1 MSPLSGFSALAMTL
15 HDTSAQQSSGPGNYA
30 RNTVK
35 ISALAPLG
43 VLAVTLSLMISGCQ
57 PGSYTTAADS
67 ALAAQNRPPLVDIN
81 WLEQP
86 RDWVGSSTA
95 TLGEVSIEPIE
106 ENPSLSL
113 PTTVASD
120 ELSGELDVTIT
131 AADRVLALDMSG
143 SLAAT
148 VWALGLGDRL
158 VGRDISTTFPGVEDL
173 PVVTG
178 SGHAI
183 SPESVLDMRPDLV
196 ITDGTIGPLD
206 VVLQL
211 RDAGITVV
219 FVREQPGLDA
229 PAAMARSVA
238 AIFGITDTGEA
249 LALRITS
256 ELATVLTTI
265 GDHVPTQREDK
276 LRMVFLYIRGANGI
290 YYLFGQE
297 SGAGDLIDGL
307 GGIDIATEI
316 GWTGLRP
323 MTDEALI
330 AANPDLILVMSD
342 GLQSVG
348 GPEELVR
355 LKPAIG
361 LTAAGQNLR
370 FVDMD
375 DSQVLSFGPRTP
387 AVMDALARAI
397 YDPAG

>member
-1 MSPLSGFSALAMTL
+1 MSP
-15 HDTSAQQSSGPGNYA
+15 HDTSAKQSSGLGNYA

-35 ISALAPLG
+35 ISALASWGALALG
-43 VLAVTLSLMISGCQ
+43 MSLLVSGCQ
-57 PGSYTTAADS
+57 PGSYTSPPGAPVAAE
-67 ALAAQNRPPLVDIN
+67 NRPPLADIT
-81 WLEQP
+81 WLDTP
-86 RDWVGSSTA
+86 RDWVGSSSA
-95 TLGEVSIEPIE
+95 ILGDVSIDPIE
-106 ENPSLSL
+106 DNTTPSL
-113 PTTVASD
+113 PATVASD
-120 ELSGELDVTIT
+120 ELTGELDVTIN

-183 SPESVLDMRPDLV
+183 SPESVLEMRPDLL

-219 FVREQPGLDA
+219 FVREQPGLEA

-238 AIFGITDTGEA
+238 AIFGLPDTGEA
-249 LALRITS
+249 LATRITS
-256 ELATVLTTI
+256 ELDTVLATI
-265 GDHVPTQREDK
+265 ADRAPTARADK

-297 SGAGDLIDGL
+297 SGAGDLIEGL

-342 GLQSVG
+342 GLESVG

-361 LTAAGQNLR
+361 LTSAGQNLR

-387 AVMDALARAI
+387 SVMDALARAI

>member
-1 MSPLSGFSALAMTL
+1 MIKT
-15 HDTSAQQSSGPGNYA
+15 
-30 RNTVK
+30 RV
-35 ISALAPLG
+35 APLG
-43 VLAVTLSLMISGCQ
+43 ALALAVALVVSGCQ
-57 PGSYTTAADS
+57 PGSYGAPSASPSAAGDRP
-67 ALAAQNRPPLVDIN
+67 ALADIK
-81 WLEQP
+81 WLESP
-86 RDWVGSSTA
+86 RDWVGPSTA
-95 TLGEVSIEPIE
+95 LLGDVSIEPITDSPE
-106 ENPSLSL
+106 VSL
-113 PTTVASD
+113 PVTVDSD
-120 ELSGELDVTIT
+120 ELSGELAVTVS

-183 SPESVLDMRPDLV
+183 SPESVLELRPDVL

-211 RDAGITVV
+211 REAGITVV
-219 FVREQPGLDA
+219 FVRQPPGLEA

-238 AIFGITDTGEA
+238 NIFGMPSTGDA
-249 LALRITS
+249 LAERITH
-256 ELATVLTTI
+256 ELDTVQATIAENAPQDL
-265 GDHVPTQREDK
+265 DQK

-290 YYLFGQE
+290 YYLFGRE
-297 SGAGDLIDGL
+297 SGAGDLIEGL
-307 GGIDIATEI
+307 QGVDIATEI

-330 AANPDLILVMSD
+330 SANPDLILVMSD
-342 GLQSVG
+342 GLESVG
-348 GPEELVR
+348 GPEELIR
-355 LKPAIG
+355 QKPAIG
-361 LTAAGQNLR
+361 LTSAGQNLR

-375 DSQVLSFGPRTP
+375 DSQILSFGPRTP

>member
-1 MSPLSGFSALAMTL
+1 MSP

-30 RNTVK
+30 RNIVK
-35 ISALAPLG
+35 ISALAPWGAFALG
-43 VLAVTLSLMISGCQ
+43 VSLLVSGCQ
-57 PGSYTTAADS
+57 PGSYTSPPNTPVAAE
-67 ALAAQNRPPLVDIN
+67 NRPPLADIA
-81 WLEQP
+81 WLEAP
-86 RDWVGSSTA
+86 RDWVGSSSA
-95 TLGEVSIEPIE
+95 ILGDVSIDPIE
-106 ENPSLSL
+106 DNPIPVL
-113 PTTVASD
+113 PTTVTSD
-120 ELSGELDVTIT
+120 ELTGELDVTIN

-178 SGHAI
+178 SGHAM
-183 SPESVLDMRPDLV
+183 SPESVLEMRPDLL

-238 AIFGITDTGEA
+238 AIFGLPGTGDALASRITGE
-249 LALRITS
+249 L
-256 ELATVLTTI
+256 EGVLATI
-265 GDHVPTQREDK
+265 ADHAPTARADK

-297 SGAGDLIDGL
+297 SGTGDLIEGL

-330 AANPDLILVMSD
+330 TANPDLILVMSD
-342 GLQSVG
+342 GLESVG
-348 GPEELVR
+348 GPDELVL

-361 LTAAGQNLR
+361 LTSAGQNLR

-387 AVMDALARAI
+387 AVLDALARAI

>member
-1 MSPLSGFSALAMTL
+1 MSP
-15 HDTSAQQSSGPGNYA
+15 HDTGAQQSSGRGNYA
-30 RNTVK
+30 CNTVK
-35 ISALAPLG
+35 ISSVARLG
-43 VLAVTLSLMISGCQ
+43 VLTLGLSLVLSGCQ
-57 PGSYTTAADS
+57 PGSYEPVSESSPTVGPRP
-67 ALAAQNRPPLVDIN
+67 ALADIN
-81 WLEQP
+81 WLDSP

-95 TLGEVSIEPIE
+95 VLGETSLDPITQ
-106 ENPSLSL
+106 NPNVSL
-113 PTTVASD
+113 PVTVDSD
-120 ELSGELDVTIT
+120 ELSGELEVTVRS
-131 AADRVLALDMSG
+131 ANRVLALDMSG

-148 VWALGLGDRL
+148 VWALGLGETL

-183 SPESVLDMRPDLV
+183 SPESVLELRPDLI

-211 RDAGITVV
+211 REAGVTVV
-219 FVREQPGLDA
+219 FVREEPGLDA
-229 PAAMARSVA
+229 PAALARSVA
-238 AIFGITDTGEA
+238 AIFGMPETGEA
-249 LALRITS
+249 LASRITA
-256 ELATVLTTI
+256 ELNSVLTTI
-265 GDHVPTQREDK
+265 SQNTPTIEADR

-297 SGAGDLIDGL
+297 SGAGDLIEGL
-307 GGIDIATEI
+307 GGIDIATDI

-330 AANPDLILVMSD
+330 AANPDLILVMTD
-342 GLQSVG
+342 GLNSVG
-348 GPEELVR
+348 GAAELVE

-387 AVMDALARAI
+387 AVLDALARAI

>member
-1 MSPLSGFSALAMTL
+1 
-15 HDTSAQQSSGPGNYA
+15 
-30 RNTVK
+30 VK

-256 ELATVLTTI
+256 ELDTVLTTI

>member
-1 MSPLSGFSALAMTL
+1 M
-15 HDTSAQQSSGPGNYA
+15 
-30 RNTVK
+30 K
-35 ISALAPLG
+35 ISALASRG
-43 VLAVTLSLMISGCQ
+43 VILLALSLVLSGCQ
-57 PGSYTTAADS
+57 PGSYAAPGGPASSIADRGS
-67 ALAAQNRPPLVDIN
+67 LADID
-81 WLEQP
+81 WLDNP
-86 RDWVGSSTA
+86 REWVGPSTA
-95 TLGEVSIEPIE
+95 LLGELTIEPITQAPAV
-106 ENPSLSL
+106 NL
-113 PTTVASD
+113 PVTIRSN
-120 ELSGELDVTIT
+120 ELSGELDVTLER
-131 AADRVLALDMSG
+131 ADRVLALDMSG

-158 VGRDISTTFPGVEDL
+158 VGRDISTNFPGVEDL

-183 SPESVLDMRPDLV
+183 SPESVLELRPDVL

-211 RDAGITVV
+211 REAGIAVV
-219 FVREQPGLDA
+219 FVREEPGLDA
-229 PAAMARSVA
+229 PGNMARAVS
-238 AIFGITDTGEA
+238 AIFGMPDTGEA
-249 LALRITS
+249 LAARIES
-256 ELATVLTTI
+256 ELQGVLATI
-265 GDHVPTQREDK
+265 ASSVPSAREDK

-297 SGAGDLIDGL
+297 SGAGDLIEGL
-307 GGIDIATEI
+307 GGIDIATET

-342 GLQSVG
+342 GLASVG
-348 GPEELVR
+348 GAQELVS

-361 LTAAGQNLR
+361 LTNAGRNLR

>member
-1 MSPLSGFSALAMTL
+1 M
-15 HDTSAQQSSGPGNYA
+15 
-30 RNTVK
+30 K
-35 ISALAPLG
+35 ISALAPWG
-43 VLAVTLSLMISGCQ
+43 VLALGMSLLVSGCQ
-57 PGSYTTAADS
+57 PGSYTSPPGAPVAAE
-67 ALAAQNRPPLVDIN
+67 NRPPLADIT
-81 WLEQP
+81 WLDAP
-86 RDWVGSSTA
+86 RDWVGSSSA
-95 TLGEVSIEPIE
+95 ILGDVSIDPIE
-106 ENPSLSL
+106 DNTTPSL
-113 PTTVASD
+113 PATVASD
-120 ELSGELDVTIT
+120 ELTGELDVTIN

-183 SPESVLDMRPDLV
+183 SPESVLEMRPDLL

-219 FVREQPGLDA
+219 FVREQPGLEA

-238 AIFGITDTGEA
+238 AIFGLPDTGEA
-249 LALRITS
+249 LATRITS
-256 ELATVLTTI
+256 ELDTVLATI
-265 GDHVPTQREDK
+265 ADRAPTARADK

-297 SGAGDLIDGL
+297 SGAGDLIEGL

-342 GLQSVG
+342 GLESVG
-348 GPEELVR
+348 GPKELVR

-361 LTAAGQNLR
+361 LTSAGQNLR
-370 FVDMD
+370 FVDMA

-387 AVMDALARAI
+387 SVMDALARAI

>member
-1 MSPLSGFSALAMTL
+1 MSP
-15 HDTSAQQSSGPGNYA
+15 HDTSAKQSSGLGNYA
-30 RNTVK
+30 RNIVK
-35 ISALAPLG
+35 ISALAPWGALALG
-43 VLAVTLSLMISGCQ
+43 MSLLVSGCQ
-57 PGSYTTAADS
+57 PSSYTSPPGAPVAAENRS
-67 ALAAQNRPPLVDIN
+67 PLADIA
-81 WLEQP
+81 WLEAP
-86 RDWVGSSTA
+86 RDWVGSSSA
-95 TLGEVSIEPIE
+95 ILGDVSIDPIE
-106 ENPSLSL
+106 DNPIPVL
-113 PTTVASD
+113 PTTVTSD
-120 ELSGELDVTIT
+120 ELTGELDVTIN

-178 SGHAI
+178 SGHAM
-183 SPESVLDMRPDLV
+183 SPESVLAMRPDLL

-238 AIFGITDTGEA
+238 TIFGLPDTGEA
-249 LALRITS
+249 LASRTTGEL
-256 ELATVLTTI
+256 EGVLATI
-265 GDHVPTQREDK
+265 ADHAPTSRADK

-297 SGAGDLIDGL
+297 SGAGDLIEGL

-342 GLQSVG
+342 GLESVG

-361 LTAAGQNLR
+361 LTSAGQNLR

-387 AVMDALARAI
+387 AVLDALARAI

>member
-1 MSPLSGFSALAMTL
+1 MSP
-15 HDTSAQQSSGPGNYA
+15 HDTSAKQSSGLGNYA
-30 RNTVK
+30 RNIVK
-35 ISALAPLG
+35 ISALAPWGALALG
-43 VLAVTLSLMISGCQ
+43 MSLLVSGCQ
-57 PGSYTTAADS
+57 PSSYTSPPGAPVAAENRS
-67 ALAAQNRPPLVDIN
+67 PLADIA
-81 WLEQP
+81 WLEAP
-86 RDWVGSSTA
+86 RDWVGSSSA
-95 TLGEVSIEPIE
+95 ILGDVSIDPIE
-106 ENPSLSL
+106 DNPIPVL
-113 PTTVASD
+113 PTTVTSD
-120 ELSGELDVTIT
+120 ELTGELDVTIN

-178 SGHAI
+178 SGHAM
-183 SPESVLDMRPDLV
+183 SPESVLEMRPDLL

-238 AIFGITDTGEA
+238 TIFGLPDTGEA
-249 LALRITS
+249 LASRTTGEL
-256 ELATVLTTI
+256 EGVLATI
-265 GDHVPTQREDK
+265 ADHAPTSRADK

-297 SGAGDLIDGL
+297 SGAGDLIEGL

-342 GLQSVG
+342 GLESVG

-361 LTAAGQNLR
+361 LTSAGQNLR

-387 AVMDALARAI
+387 AVLDALARAI

>member
-1 MSPLSGFSALAMTL
+1 
-15 HDTSAQQSSGPGNYA
+15 
-30 RNTVK
+30 
-35 ISALAPLG
+35 
-43 VLAVTLSLMISGCQ
+43 
-57 PGSYTTAADS
+57 
-67 ALAAQNRPPLVDIN
+67 
-81 WLEQP
+81 
-86 RDWVGSSTA
+86 
-95 TLGEVSIEPIE
+95 
-106 ENPSLSL
+106 
-113 PTTVASD
+113 
-120 ELSGELDVTIT
+120 
-131 AADRVLALDMSG
+131 MSG

-158 VGRDISTTFPGVEDL
+158 VGRDISTTFPGVEGL

-183 SPESVLDMRPDLV
+183 SPESVLDLRPDLL

-211 RDAGITVV
+211 RGAGVTVV

-238 AIFGITDTGEA
+238 AIFGITDTGDA
-249 LALRITS
+249 LALRITKELDS
-256 ELATVLTTI
+256 VLATI
-265 GDHVPTQREDK
+265 ADHVPTNRADK

-297 SGAGDLIDGL
+297 SGTGDLIEGL

-348 GPEELVR
+348 GPDELVR

-361 LTAAGQNLR
+361 LTSAGQNLR

>member
-1 MSPLSGFSALAMTL
+1 MIRLPHDHAGEATTLVSTVPKFS
-15 HDTSAQQSSGPGNYA
+15 
-30 RNTVK
+30 
-35 ISALAPLG
+35 LAPLG
-43 VLAVTLSLMISGCQ
+43 ALVAVVLALSACQ
-57 PGSYTTAADS
+57 PASYQAPVANPEATEDRAPLSDIAWLDS
-67 ALAAQNRPPLVDIN
+67 PQ
-81 WLEQP
+81 E
-86 RDWVGSSTA
+86 WVGPSTA
-95 TLGEVSIEPIE
+95 LLTEVAIDPITDEPE
-106 ENPSLSL
+106 VNL
-113 PTTVASD
+113 PTTVTSD
-120 ELSGELDVTIT
+120 DLSGPRDVTVSR
-131 AADRVLALDMSG
+131 AERVLALDMSG

-183 SPESVLDMRPDLV
+183 SPEAVLELRPDLIV
-196 ITDGTIGPLD
+196 TDGTIGPLD

-211 RDAGITVV
+211 REAGITVV
-219 FVREQPGLDA
+219 FVREQPGLEA

-238 AIFGITDTGEA
+238 DVFGIPEVGDA
-249 LALRITS
+249 LATRITE
-256 ELATVLTTI
+256 ELERVLRTI
-265 GDHVPTQREDK
+265 ADNTPQARDDK

-297 SGAGDLIDGL
+297 SGAGDLIEGL
-307 GGIDIATEI
+307 GGIDIATEV

-330 AANPDLILVMSD
+330 EANPDLILVMSD
-342 GLQSVG
+342 GLASVG
-348 GPEELVR
+348 GPEELVQ

-387 AVMDALARAI
+387 AIMDALARAI

>member
-1 MSPLSGFSALAMTL
+1 MSP
-15 HDTSAQQSSGPGNYA
+15 HDTSAKQSSGLGNYA

-35 ISALAPLG
+35 ISALASWGALALG
-43 VLAVTLSLMISGCQ
+43 MVLLVSGCQ
-57 PGSYTTAADS
+57 PGSYTSPPGAPVAAE
-67 ALAAQNRPPLVDIN
+67 NRPPLADIT
-81 WLEQP
+81 WLDAP
-86 RDWVGSSTA
+86 RDWVGSSSA
-95 TLGEVSIEPIE
+95 ILGDVSIDPIE
-106 ENPSLSL
+106 DNTTPSL
-113 PTTVASD
+113 PATVTSD
-120 ELSGELDVTIT
+120 ELTGELDVTID

-183 SPESVLDMRPDLV
+183 SPESVLEMRPDLL

-219 FVREQPGLDA
+219 FVREQPGLEA

-238 AIFGITDTGEA
+238 AIFGLPDTGEA
-249 LALRITS
+249 LATRITS
-256 ELATVLTTI
+256 ELDTVLATI
-265 GDHVPTQREDK
+265 ADRAPTARADK

-297 SGAGDLIDGL
+297 SGAGDLIEGL

-342 GLQSVG
+342 GLESVG

-361 LTAAGQNLR
+361 LTSAGQNLR

-387 AVMDALARAI
+387 AVLDALARAI

>member
-1 MSPLSGFSALAMTL
+1 MIRRQGDHPGEATTLETTVPKFS
-15 HDTSAQQSSGPGNYA
+15 
-30 RNTVK
+30 
-35 ISALAPLG
+35 LAPLG
-43 VLAVTLSLMISGCQ
+43 
-57 PGSYTTAADS
+57 
-67 ALAAQNRPPLVDIN
+67 ALAAVVLALGACQPASYQAPVGNPGSAENRPPLSDIA
-81 WLEQP
+81 WLDSPGE
-86 RDWVGSSTA
+86 WVGPSTA
-95 TLGEVSIEPIE
+95 LLSEVAIDPITDDPE
-106 ENPSLSL
+106 LTL
-113 PTTVASD
+113 PTTVTSD
-120 ELSGELDVTIT
+120 DLSGPREVTVNE
-131 AADRVLALDMSG
+131 AERVLALDMSG

-183 SPESVLDMRPDLV
+183 SPEAVLELRPDLIV
-196 ITDGTIGPLD
+196 TDGTIGPLD

-211 RDAGITVV
+211 REAGITVV
-219 FVREQPGLDA
+219 FVREQPGLEA

-238 AIFGITDTGEA
+238 DVFGISEVGNA
-249 LALRITS
+249 LATKITADLES
-256 ELATVLTTI
+256 VLGTI
-265 GDHVPTQREDK
+265 ADNTPQARENK

-297 SGAGDLIDGL
+297 SGAGDLIEGL
-307 GGIDIATEI
+307 GGIDIATEV

-330 AANPDLILVMSD
+330 EANPDLILVMTD
-342 GLQSVG
+342 GVESVG

-361 LTAAGQNLR
+361 LTNAGQNLR
-370 FVDMD
+370 LVDMD

-387 AVMDALARAI
+387 AIMDALARAI

>member
-1 MSPLSGFSALAMTL
+1 MSTVPKFS
-15 HDTSAQQSSGPGNYA
+15 
-30 RNTVK
+30 
-35 ISALAPLG
+35 LAPLG
-43 VLAVTLSLMISGCQ
+43 
-57 PGSYTTAADS
+57 
-67 ALAAQNRPPLVDIN
+67 ALAAVVLALGACQPASYQAPVANPEAAEDRAPLSDIA
-81 WLEQP
+81 WLDSPQE
-86 RDWVGSSTA
+86 WVGPSTA
-95 TLGEVSIEPIE
+95 LLSEVAIDPITDEPE
-106 ENPSLSL
+106 VNL
-113 PTTVASD
+113 PTTVTSD
-120 ELSGELDVTIT
+120 DLSGPRDVTVSR
-131 AADRVLALDMSG
+131 AERVLALDMSG

-183 SPESVLDMRPDLV
+183 SPEAVLELRPDLIV
-196 ITDGTIGPLD
+196 TDGTIGPLD

-211 RDAGITVV
+211 REAGITVV

-229 PAAMARSVA
+229 PAALARSVA
-238 AIFGITDTGEA
+238 DLFGIPEVGDA
-249 LALRITS
+249 LATRITE
-256 ELATVLTTI
+256 ELERVLGTI
-265 GDHVPTQREDK
+265 ADNTPQARDDK

-297 SGAGDLIDGL
+297 SGAGDLIEGL
-307 GGIDIATEI
+307 GGIDIATEV

-330 AANPDLILVMSD
+330 EANPDLILVMSD
-342 GLQSVG
+342 GLESVG
-348 GPEELVR
+348 GPEELVQ

-361 LTAAGQNLR
+361 LTRAGQNLR

-387 AVMDALARAI
+387 AIMDALARAI

>member
-1 MSPLSGFSALAMTL
+1 MTK
-15 HDTSAQQSSGPGNYA
+15 TS
-30 RNTVK
+30 
-35 ISALAPLG
+35 LAPFG
-43 VLAVTLSLMISGCQ
+43 VLALASMLALSGCQ
-57 PGSYTTAADS
+57 PGSYAAPS
-67 ALAAQNRPPLVDIN
+67 SSPGASENRPALADID
-81 WLEQP
+81 WLESP
-86 RDWVGSSTA
+86 REWEGPSTA
-95 TLGEVSIEPIE
+95 LLGNVAIDPITHS
-106 ENPSLSL
+106 PVVSL
-113 PTTVASD
+113 PTTVSSD
-120 ELSGELDVTIT
+120 ELTGNRDIT
-131 AADRVLALDMSG
+131 VSSAERILALDMSG

-158 VGRDISTTFPGVEDL
+158 VGRDISTTFPGVADL

-183 SPESVLDMRPDLV
+183 SPEAVLELRPDLL

-211 RDAGITVV
+211 RDAGVTVV
-219 FVREQPGLDA
+219 FVRETPGLDA

-238 AIFGITDTGEA
+238 EIFGMASTGEA
-249 LALRITS
+249 LATRITQ
-256 ELATVLTTI
+256 ELDTVLATI
-265 GDHVPTQREDK
+265 AEKAPRGRDQK

-297 SGAGDLIDGL
+297 SGAGDLIEGL
-307 GGIDIATEI
+307 QGIDIATEI

-342 GLQSVG
+342 GLDSVG

-361 LTAAGQNLR
+361 LTTAGQNLR